1 MNAERRKVLD
11 MLAAGKITPED
22 AEQLLN
28 RLAPSEKSDEVVESE
43 AFEAANDGRNG
54 KDPKALRYLRV
65 FVDSPNRDNVNIRLP
80 LKLVRTGIKLS
91 ALVPGKAGRQ
101 LSEQGIDL
109 SHLGKLKGEALN
121 EALAE
126 LDINIE
132 TEKGE
137 KVRIFCE

>member
-1 MNAERRKVLD
+1 MTEERRKLLD
-11 MLAAGKITPED
+11 MLAAGKITPDE
-22 AEQLLN
+22 AEQLLDH
-28 RLAPSEKSDEVVESE
+28 LIPDETGETPPE
-43 AFEAANDGRNG
+43 DNADGDGTQSHSR
-54 KDPKALRYLRV
+54 KLRYLRV
-65 FVDSPNRDNVNIRLP
+65 FVDKPDRDNVNIRLP
-80 LKLVRTGIKLS
+80 LKLVMTGIKLS
-91 ALVPGKAGRQ
+91 TLVPGKAGKQ

-137 KVRIFCE
+137 KVRVFCE